1 MNNNFDEIV
10 TGLINL
16 SESKRMN
23 NVNLKKMMGARLY
36 TLDFCTVR
44 VDAGRG
50 VGKTTYIKNHAGIL
64 DLVIVPSRRLMLNE
78 FAEVMNDLDIVSSD
92 YFDFRRI
99 GGRDYRGIY
108 IDEPSLVVENSA
120 DRIISRVE
128 DIIDIL
134 VNPSIEQT
142 FVLLGR

>member
-50 VGKTTYIKNHAGIL
+50 VGKTTYIKKHAGIL
-64 DLVIVPSRRLMLNE
+64 DLVIVPTRRLILNQYGE
-78 FAEVMNDLDIVSSD
+78 TNDFDIVSGD
-92 YFDFRRI
+92 RFDFRRT
-99 GGRDYRGIY
+99 GGRDYRRIY
-108 IDEPSLVVENSA
+108 IDEPSLVVENATGWIANSV
-120 DRIISRVE
+120 D
-128 DIIDIL
+128 DIIEMFTS
-134 VNPSIEQT
+134 PSIEQT